1 MSDATKPDTSGNR
14 SIGASAGLDLD
25 LDLKTYIRS
34 IPDWPAP
41 RVQFQDIT
49 PLLQNPQAFRRVVVR
64 CYNGVDGEPAL
75 RPDVIAG
82 LDARGFILGAV
93 VAYALGVGFVL
104 IRKQGKLPFTTVQ
117 ESYELEYGS
126 ASVELHLDAV
136 RQGDRVLLMDDLIA
150 TGGTMLAGK
159 KLLEKLG
166 ATVIEGAAPINP
178 TSLGGAD
185 KLKAAGLPVFTLA
198 DFAGS

>member
-93 VAYALGVGFVL
+93 VAYALGVGFDPQTGQAAVHH
-104 IRKQGKLPFTTVQ
+104 RAGKL
-117 ESYELEYGS
+117 
-126 ASVELHLDAV
+126 
-136 RQGDRVLLMDDLIA
+136 
-150 TGGTMLAGK
+150 
-159 KLLEKLG
+159 
-166 ATVIEGAAPINP
+166 
-178 TSLGGAD
+178 
-185 KLKAAGLPVFTLA
+185 
-198 DFAGS
+198 